1 MLFRFNVWHDF
12 CIIKVLDKF
21 KILVMQIFLIGNVLE
36 TAKCLDN
43 RRLNKQIIEVKQII
57 SAIEGK
63 TKSWRKHPVTIMY
76 ENDLNFLRGYKNC
89 LIAYKDGRMSDAMY
103 FSEWCERT
111 KPDFLK
117 NNGWYFEN
125 MKNRLYT
132 KIKNIIQIT
141 FLMQLKVFLISI
153 MLMVYG
159 KNINRIKT

>member
-1 MLFRFNVWHDF
+1 
-12 CIIKVLDKF
+12 
-21 KILVMQIFLIGNVLE
+21 MQIFLIGNVLE

-63 TKSWRKHPVTIMY
+63 TQAWRKHPVTIMY
-76 ENDLNFLRGYKNC
+76 ENNLNFLRGYKNC
-89 LIAYKDGRMSDAMY
+89 LIAYKEKRFQDAIF

-117 NNGWYFEN
+117 DCEWYFEN

-132 KIKNIIQIT
+132 KNKEHYLEYFPYAVESYSNFYYVNGEWKEYKQ
-141 FLMQLKVFLISI
+141 
-153 MLMVYG
+153 
-159 KNINRIKT
+159 N

>member
-43 RRLNKQIIEVKQII
+43 RRLNRQIIEVKQII

-63 TKSWRKHPVTIMY
+63 TISWRNHPVTIMY

-125 MKNRLYT
+125 MKNLLYT
-132 KIKNIIQIT
+132 KNKEYYSNYFPYAIESFSNFYYVNDVWKEYKQN
-141 FLMQLKVFLISI
+141 
-153 MLMVYG
+153 
-159 KNINRIKT
+159 

>member
-1 MLFRFNVWHDF
+1 
-12 CIIKVLDKF
+12 
-21 KILVMQIFLIGNVLE
+21 MQFFLIGSVLE

-63 TKSWRKHPVTIMY
+63 TKSWRNHPVTIMY

-89 LIAYKDGRMSDAMY
+89 LIAYKEGRMSDAMY

-117 NNGWYFEN
+117 NNTWYFEN

-132 KIKNIIQIT
+132 KNKEYYSNYFPYAIESFSNFYYVNGAWKEYKQN
-141 FLMQLKVFLISI
+141 
-153 MLMVYG
+153 
-159 KNINRIKT
+159 